1 MDKSL
6 KRLWL
11 YLKPYKVKVIIS
23 FVLMVITVAMIAL
36 SPLVEGFVTTQLLSD
51 VKDMNAGLIDHVQF
65 DIIFRLLGILLI
77 IYIINTVSKLIMQYL
92 MSDAI
97 QSAAFD
103 LRQDVKY
110 KMNVLP
116 ISYYDKHT
124 AGLMSRVSTD
134 VEVISNALQQSF
146 ATIIQSILMLVI
158 AISMMFHIDFKMAL
172 IGFSI
177 LPLSFIA
184 SRFIIQKSQM
194 LFNETQD
201 SLANLNSVVQEKFT
215 GFNEIKLYNYQAEA
229 YEISMMQLINSV
241 K

>member
-1 MDKSL
+1 MKRRWRNMGKSL

-65 DIIFRLLGILLI
+65 DIIFRLLIILLI
-77 IYIINTVSKLIMQYL
+77 IYLTNTVSKLIMQYL

-124 AGLMSRVSTD
+124 AGDLMSRVSTD

-158 AISMMFHIDFKMAL
+158 AISMMFYIDFKMAL

-194 LFNETQD
+194 LFNETQ
-201 SLANLNSVVQEKFT
+201 
-215 GFNEIKLYNYQAEA
+215 
-229 YEISMMQLINSV
+229 
-241 K
+241 